1 MSSAQCFDDA
11 LGRIPPHNTE
21 AEMCVLGAMMLS
33 DRAAQDV
40 VTRVS
45 EDEFYIPAHREI
57 YRAMRQVAAESK
69 AVDMLTIK
77 NELVQREKLDT
88 VGGVEYL
95 IQIAESVPSASNALH
110 YAHIV
115 QEHATLRRLEQAG
128 HDIVK
133 LIRDP
138 ELDMK
143 AKIEAAEKA
152 VYDVG
157 KARLGREFESVG
169 DLAMSFFDQID
180 HMMETDEPIQG
191 LLTGYDDLDELTRG
205 FFPGELTI
213 LASRPAM
220 GKTSLALNFAVN
232 AARKNAGKVAF
243 FSLEMGG
250 KQLVRRLMSVESRVP
265 MKAFN
270 QRMSDDDYQR
280 LINACERMYGMQIYV
295 DETPDISP
303 FEMRAKCRRLNSAG
317 DLALVV
323 VDYLQLMKA
332 SKRTENRVQEI
343 GDISRGLKQMAK
355 ELDVP
360 VIALAQVSR
369 GVENRDDRRPR
380 MADLRE
386 SGSIEADA
394 DVVMFIYRDEYYERQ
409 KQGGSF
415 ASDED
420 PNRAEIAELI
430 IAKHRNGPVDM
441 VPLAFQPSLTRFSLP
456 DVQSKLAYKARMR
469 DGGVGEK

>member
-1 MSSAQCFDDA
+1 MAFPQRDRDA
-11 LGRIPPHNTE
+11 LDHVPPHNSD
-21 AEMCVLGAMMLS
+21 AERCVLGAMMLS
-33 DRAAQDV
+33 DRAAQEV
-40 VTRVS
+40 VTRLS
-45 EDEFYIPAHREI
+45 EDEFYIPAHRDI

-69 AVDMLTIK
+69 AVDMLTVK
-77 NELVQREKLDT
+77 SELTQREKLGA

-110 YAHIV
+110 YAQIV
-115 QEHATLRRLEQAG
+115 QEQATLRRLEQAG
-128 HDIVK
+128 HEIVK

-138 ELDMK
+138 ELNLK
-143 AKIEAAEKA
+143 EKIEAAEKA

-157 KARLGREFESVG
+157 KARLGREFETVG

-180 HMMETDEPIQG
+180 HMMESGEPIQG
-191 LLTGYDDLDELTRG
+191 LLTGFDDLDDLTRG

-213 LASRPAM
+213 VASRPAM

-232 AARKNAGKVAF
+232 SARRSGGKVAF

-250 KQLVRRLMSVESRVP
+250 RQLVRRLMSIESRVP

-270 QRMSDDDYQR
+270 QKLTDDDYQR
-280 LINACERMYGMQIYV
+280 LINACERMYGLNIFI

-317 DLALVV
+317 DLSLVI

-343 GDISRGLKQMAK
+343 GDISRGLKQMSK

-369 GVENRDDRRPR
+369 GVESRDDRRPR

-394 DVVMFIYRDEYYERQ
+394 DVVMFIYRDEYYDRQ
-409 KQGGSF
+409 KQGGAF

-456 DVQSKLAYKARMR
+456 DVQSKLAYKSRMR
-469 DGGVGEK
+469 EGGAGGE